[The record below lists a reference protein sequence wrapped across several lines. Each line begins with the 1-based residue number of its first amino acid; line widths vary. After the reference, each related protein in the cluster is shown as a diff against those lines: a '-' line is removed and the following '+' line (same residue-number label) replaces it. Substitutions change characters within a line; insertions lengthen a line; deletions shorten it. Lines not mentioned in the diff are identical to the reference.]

1 MAKRKR
7 SAARRR
13 KQTLKT
19 VLASGRQPEFE
30 ALTAVIDVPPTKNAR
45 AVVRDLAKRIGL
57 GRADLDPV
65 TADGSEWEIVPRARV
80 APGRAWD
87 LAAALRAQP
96 EVVHAEPMFRYLV
109 PENIVRP
116 APRAAAAG
124 AATHDPATD
133 NDFDWSLRKANVLAA
148 WPLFGA
154 RPPGAGI
161 RVGHPDT
168 GYTPHP
174 ELADPGRLLIAEG
187 YDFDDDDSNP
197 LDDLNAD
204 FLDNPSHGTGT
215 GSVILSGVGPAT
227 AGPGP
232 FVSGAAPHALLIPI
246 RTTETVV
253 LMSMRNLRR
262 ALDHATT
269 HGVHVVSISL
279 GGLFPGF
286 GTSNAIARA
295 VEAGTIV
302 LAAAG
307 NEVGFVVFP
316 AAFED
321 VIAVAATNIR
331 DVPWTGSSHGPAV
344 DISAPGES
352 VWRALTQRN
361 AAGQFQFSV
370 ERGTGTSFA
379 VATAAGVAAL
389 WVSFHGW
396 AALVRQYGAANVARV
411 FKHLLQSTSRRPTG
425 WDATEYGAGI
435 VDARRLLHE
444 PLPAAAP
451 VRKLRDARRAAVATD
466 TTGIETLVHLLP
478 GVPRTRIE
486 EQLAE
491 MLHVPDRAL
500 ATILQDHG
508 AELAFQLAM
517 QPAVLDSLRR
527 AARGGRA
534 AAAGRRTVRRK
545 LATASLSSRL
555 RRQLARG

>member
-7 SAARRR
+7 STARPRPSP
-13 KQTLKT
+13 KA
-19 VLASGRQPEFE
+19 VYASGRQPEFE
-30 ALTAVIDVPPTKNAR
+30 ALTTVIAVPPLEDAR
-45 AVVRDLAKRIGL
+45 VVARDLARRVGL
-57 GRADLDPV
+57 GRAALERV
-65 TADGSEWEIVPRARV
+65 TPDGSEWEIVPHTRV
-80 APGRAWD
+80 TPGRAWD

-109 PENIVRP
+109 PENLVRP
-116 APRAAAAG
+116 APRAASGAG
-124 AATHDPATD
+124 SHDPATD
-133 NDFDWSLRKANVLAA
+133 DDFDWSLRKANVLDA
-148 WPLFGA
+148 WPVFGA

-174 ELADPGRLLIAEG
+174 DLADPGRLLIADG
-187 YDFDDDDSNP
+187 YDFDDDDANP
-197 LDDLNAD
+197 IDDLNAD

-215 GSVILSGVGPAT
+215 GSVILSGVGPAVG
-227 AGPGP
+227 GPGP

-279 GGLFPGF
+279 GGPFPGF

-295 VEAGTIV
+295 IDAGTIV

-344 DISAPGES
+344 DIAAPGES

-379 VATAAGVAAL
+379 VATTAGAAAL

-396 AALVRQYGAANVARV
+396 AALVRQYGASNVARV
-411 FKHLLQSTSRRPTG
+411 FRQLLQATSRRPPG
-425 WDATEYGAGI
+425 WDASEYGAGI
-435 VDARRLLHE
+435 VDARRLLLE
-444 PLPAAAP
+444 PLPAAVPA
-451 VRKLRDARRAAVATD
+451 RKLRDSRRAAIATD

-491 MLHVPDRAL
+491 MLHVSDRDL
-500 ATILQDHG
+500 ARVLQDHG

-517 QPAVLDSLRR
+517 QPAVLDSLRQTT
-527 AARGGRA
+527 RGGKA
-534 AAAGRRTVRRK
+534 AATGRRTVRRK
-545 LATASLSSRL
+545 LAVASLSSRL

>member
-13 KQTLKT
+13 PSPKS

-30 ALTAVIDVPPTKNAR
+30 ALTTVINVPPTKDAR
-45 AVVRDLAKRIGL
+45 AVIRDLANRVGL
-57 GRADLDPV
+57 GRAHLEAV
-65 TADGSEWEIVPRARV
+65 TADGSEWEIEPRARIAV
-80 APGRAWD
+80 GRAWD

-109 PENIVRP
+109 PENVVRP
-116 APRAAAAG
+116 APRAAAG
-124 AATHDPATD
+124 VATHDPATD
-133 NDFDWSLRKANVLAA
+133 NEFDWSLRKANVLDA

-174 ELADPGRLLIAEG
+174 ELADPGRLLITEG
-187 YDFDDDDSNP
+187 WDFDDDDANP
-197 LDDLNAD
+197 IDDLNAD

-215 GSVILSGVGPAT
+215 GSVILSGVGPAA

-253 LMSMRNLRR
+253 LFSMRNLRR

-279 GGLFPGF
+279 GGPFPGF
-286 GTSNAIARA
+286 GTSTAITRA
-295 VEAGTIV
+295 IDAGTIV

-307 NEVGFVVFP
+307 NEIGFVVFP

-379 VATAAGVAAL
+379 VATTAGAAAL

-396 AALVRQYGAANVARV
+396 ASLVRHYGAASVARV
-411 FKHLLQSTSRRPTG
+411 FKYLLQATSRRPSG
-425 WDATEYGAGI
+425 WDTTEYGAGI
-435 VDARRLLHE
+435 VDARRLLRE
-444 PLPAAAP
+444 PLPAVAP
-451 VRKLRDARRAAVATD
+451 ARKLHDARRASVATD

-478 GVPRTRIE
+478 GVSRTRIE
-486 EQLAE
+486 ELLAE

-527 AARGGRA
+527 ATRGGKA
-534 AAAGRRTVRRK
+534 AAAGRQTVRRK
-545 LATASLSSRL
+545 LSTASLSSRL